1 MKKPIYHKHLFC
13 KKSVLNFL
21 VLNHNLQ
28 VTIRQSNFNQDLQ
41 ATKIMFKHKIVS
53 LKPKTLCY
61 QVPSLQ
67 KFRTLH
73 KVIQLKENILI
84 FSLGD
89 FQVPVLF
96 QTEEELKQ
104 HLS

>member
-13 KKSVLNFL
+13 KKSVLNFV
-21 VLNHNLQ
+21 VLHYSLQ
-28 VTIRQSNFNQDLQ
+28 VTIRQSNFSQDLQ

-53 LKPKTLCY
+53 LKPKTFYL

-67 KFRTLH
+67 KFRILH

-89 FQVPVLF
+89 FQAPVLF
-96 QTEEELKQ
+96 QTEEELNQ